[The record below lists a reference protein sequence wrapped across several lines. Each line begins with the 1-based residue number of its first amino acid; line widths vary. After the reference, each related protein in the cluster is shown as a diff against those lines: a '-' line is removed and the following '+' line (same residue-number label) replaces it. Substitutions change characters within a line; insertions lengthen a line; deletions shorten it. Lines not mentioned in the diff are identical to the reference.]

1 MRAMLQML
9 VQFSDTHLCP
19 PGRNVCGRIDT
30 ARLLDEAV
38 AAVQR
43 LPLRPAAL
51 LLTGDLADDGSP
63 AAYARL
69 RDRLAPLACP
79 LWPLAGNHDDRAAL
93 RAAFA
98 DIAQVQACAAQPWL
112 QYEARLDGLR
122 VLVLDTLEP
131 GAAHGVLCSERL
143 AWLAQQLAQDQQTP
157 VLLALHHPPFQ
168 AQMPGMDD
176 TALRQGAAELAALV
190 QRHPQVQ
197 RVVCGHLHRSV
208 LQRWAGTVVQSA
220 PSTAHQIAL
229 ALGTRA
235 GDGWTLEP
243 PGFLVHVW
251 QPGSPLVT
259 HQASSA
265 PHPGPQAWEDPA

>member
-19 PGRNVCGRIDT
+19 PGRRVYGRIDT
-30 ARLLDEAV
+30 ARLLDDAV

-43 LPLRPAAL
+43 LPLHPAAL
-51 LLTGDLADDGSP
+51 LLTGDLADDGSA
-63 AAYARL
+63 AAYALLRERL
-69 RDRLAPLACP
+69 SPLACP

-98 DIAQVQACAAQPWL
+98 DIPEVAASASLPWL
-112 QYEARLDGLR
+112 QYEARLEGLR

-131 GAAHGVLCSERL
+131 GASHGVLCAERL
-143 AWLAQQLAQDQQTP
+143 GWLAQQLARDQQTP

-168 AQMPGMDD
+168 THLPGMDAI
-176 TALRQGAAELAALV
+176 ALREGAFALEALV
-190 QRHPQVQ
+190 QQHPQVQ

-229 ALGTRA
+229 ALGTRD

-251 QPGSPLVT
+251 RAGGALVT

-265 PHPGPQAWEDPA
+265 PHPGPQGWGDAT